1 MIQLQDLTN
10 EYIRSQLE
18 SQYSEFEHITILDD
32 RPQNLDF
39 DAARS
44 GSDSGVIAYLTLHDK
59 SSVFERFSLTLKF
72 TNNDRA
78 LELCEQLNELVVRAS
93 EEKYDLDDDDE
104 LIQSLTSYNTH
115 RNIMNV
121 QDFIESTHTSLSF
134 AECYVKVYKVDDA
147 TLRVT
152 VVQRQT
158 TPLSECIERRITEL
172 SELNDL
178 YTRAIQYSQSHK
190 LKQLEK
196 DYTEAL
202 ELFDELNTYAMA
214 QIRSANIQDVSE
226 RELHICDVHINDNQF
241 ANTTEQ
247 FNSVRDLKISELLDP
262 FKTSESLERPKGLI
276 EELENL
282 CNHNIVRRYSM
293 KNDDLPNRISIVD
306 ARKRV
311 LIELINHPNTIRK
324 LAFKHLNDRLGT
336 SQPRSKERKVLRHF
350 KQEIQPYVDKM
361 IDIYDN
367 LQIYI
372 DAPFN
377 QRLTDE
383 MIDALNKDLE
393 NGNNNEKRRIIDE
406 VSIAIKEIEQL
417 SQSIHDAYQDMLIHA
432 YSTES

>member
-1 MIQLQDLTN
+1 M
-10 EYIRSQLE
+10 
-18 SQYSEFEHITILDD
+18 F
-32 RPQNLDF
+32 
-39 DAARS
+39 
-44 GSDSGVIAYLTLHDK
+44 
-59 SSVFERFSLTLKF
+59 
-72 TNNDRA
+72 
-78 LELCEQLNELVVRAS
+78 NELNA
-93 EEKYDLDDDDE
+93 Y
-104 LIQSLTSYNTH
+104 
-115 RNIMNV
+115 
-121 QDFIESTHTSLSF
+121 
-134 AECYVKVYKVDDA
+134 
-147 TLRVT
+147 
-152 VVQRQT
+152 
-158 TPLSECIERRITEL
+158 
-172 SELNDL
+172 
-178 YTRAIQYSQSHK
+178 AIS
-190 LKQLEK
+190 
-196 DYTEAL
+196 
-202 ELFDELNTYAMA
+202 
-214 QIRSANIQDVSE
+214 QIRSANIQDASE
-226 RELHICDVHINDNQF
+226 REFYICDVCLDDDQF
-241 ANTTEQ
+241 SNTTES
-247 FNSVRDLKISELLDP
+247 FDLVRDLKISELLDP
-262 FKTSESLERPKGLI
+262 FKTSESLKRPKGLI

-282 CNHNIVRRYSM
+282 CNHNIVKRYSM

-393 NGNNNEKRRIIDE
+393 NGNNDEKRRIIDE

>member
-1 MIQLQDLTN
+1 MIQLKDLTS

-18 SQYSEFEHITILDD
+18 SQHSEFEHIAILDD
-32 RPQNLDF
+32 RYQKTDS
-39 DAARS
+39 DALHS
-44 GSDSGVIAYLTLHDK
+44 GSSASAIAYLTLHGK
-59 SSVFERFSLTLKF
+59 SDIFNKFLLNFKF
-72 TNNDRA
+72 TDNGRA
-78 LELCEQLNELVVRAS
+78 LEITEHLHECVSRAS
-93 EEKYDLDDDDE
+93 IERYDLDDSE
-104 LIQSLTSYNTH
+104 LIQSLAAYRTGRSIYD
-115 RNIMNV
+115 V
-121 QDFIESTHTSLSF
+121 QDFIESTNRPLAF
-134 AECYVKVYKVDDA
+134 AECYTKVCKIDDT

-152 VVQRQT
+152 VVQHSLT
-158 TPLSECIERRITEL
+158 SLSEQFERFVEEL
-172 SELNDL
+172 SKLKEL
-178 YTRAIQYSQSHK
+178 YTDVVQHIQQHK
-190 LKQLEK
+190 LKRLEK
-196 DYTEAL
+196 TYTEVL
-202 ELFDELNTYAMA
+202 ELFNELNTYAIS
-214 QIRSANIQDVSE
+214 QIRSANIQDINE
-226 RELHICDVHINDNQF
+226 RELHICDVYLDDDQF
-241 ANTTEQ
+241 SNTAEQ
-247 FNSVRDLKISELLDP
+247 FDSVRDLKVSELLDP

-282 CNHNIVRRYSM
+282 CNHNIVKRYSM